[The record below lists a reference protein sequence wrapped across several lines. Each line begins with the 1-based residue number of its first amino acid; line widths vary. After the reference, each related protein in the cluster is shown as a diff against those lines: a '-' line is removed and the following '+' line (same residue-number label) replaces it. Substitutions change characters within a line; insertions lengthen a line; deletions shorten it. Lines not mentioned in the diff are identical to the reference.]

1 MTVTSDTD
9 LSTLS
14 VEQINELIADAGS
27 AVQVDTANF
36 IQLNASDEYQYEV
49 TYYSVVTESNVTNH
63 VFIDIDIDGDPR
75 LQINDLDQEDDLFP
89 DD

>member
-1 MTVTSDTD
+1 MPVTSDTD

-36 IQLNASDEYQYEV
+36 VQLNASDEYQYEV

-75 LQINDLDQEDDLFP
+75 LQIDDLDPEDDLFP

>member
-1 MTVTSDTD
+1 MPVTAETE

-27 AVQVDTANF
+27 AVQVDSANF

-75 LQINDLDQEDDLFP
+75 LQIDDLDPEDDLFP